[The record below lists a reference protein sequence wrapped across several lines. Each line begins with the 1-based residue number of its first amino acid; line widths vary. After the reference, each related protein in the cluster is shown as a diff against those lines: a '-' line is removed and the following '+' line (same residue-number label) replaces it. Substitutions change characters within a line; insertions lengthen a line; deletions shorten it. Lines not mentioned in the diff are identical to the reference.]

1 MADWNSVEEDF
12 GIVNVDYANL
22 SKDTLLDIADLT
34 DENKDELSELGGK
47 LGVSIDT
54 SQELSTIVEQLNE
67 EIKLIEPVVEV
78 VEEDIQNVEE

>member
-12 GIVNVDYANL
+12 GIVNVDYSNL
-22 SKDTLLDIADLT
+22 SKDTLLDIAYLT

-67 EIKLIEPVVEV
+67 EIKLIEPVV
-78 VEEDIQNVEE
+78 